1 MKRHHPSFRLKT
13 LATVASLFF
22 AANTAWAVTPFVIKD
37 IKVEGL
43 QRVDASTIF
52 ASIPVKVG
60 DTYDDEHGA
69 ASIRSLFALGL
80 FQDVRIEV
88 RDSEMVVV
96 VQERPSINQ
105 VDISAATFGGMDKN
119 AILKGLGTLGIVA
132 GRPYDK
138 GMEDRAIQELLK
150 QYQSMGYY
158 AAEIVPTVTPID
170 RNRVNLSFAI
180 KEGKIAQIKQIRFV
194 GNSAFS
200 ASTLQDEMQMDTGGW
215 MSWYTKSNR
224 YADNKLN
231 ADLEALRN
239 FYRNRG
245 YLEFQINSTQ
255 VGISPDKRDIEITIN
270 LSEGEKYVVSAVSLA
285 GDYLEK
291 EDAFKSLISIKP
303 GEAYKQADVATT
315 LAAMKK
321 HFGNYGYAFAKI
333 EARPKI
339 NREKQQVEL
348 VLAAEPGQ
356 RAYVRRINIAG
367 NAKTRDEVIRREL
380 RQYEASW
387 YNSDKIALSK
397 DRLERLGYFTDISIE
412 PQQVSAEA
420 TDQADLDITV
430 KERPTGAIQIGAGYS
445 TSDKIEAR
453 PKINREKQQVELVL
467 AAEPGQRAYVRRINI
482 AGNAKTRD
490 EVIRRELRQYE
501 ASWYNSD
508 KIALSKDRLERLG
521 YFTDISIE
529 PQQVSA
535 EATDQADLD
544 ITVKERPTGA
554 IQIGAGYS
562 TSDKI
567 SLSFNLNQD
576 NVFGSGQSLALGV
589 NTGSYNRTYSISST
603 DPYFTN
609 YGISRTFYFS
619 HAINKPRKG
628 QGGDYSIRQDN
639 AGISFGV
646 PFSETDQVYFGLG
659 LERYGIRSG
668 TTDMPPVYRDYI
680 NYYGKSAY
688 GVPLSIGW
696 GRDSRDSALAPTSG
710 TMQRVSAVLSPAGGL
725 KYFNATYKF
734 QQYFPLSKNTTIM
747 FNTDLGYGK
756 GLSCKKG
763 TSNCYPFYKNFFM
776 GGIGSV
782 RGFDQGAIGP
792 SQIDPVTNSS
802 YSVGGNKMFNAN
814 IEFIAPFPGA
824 NNDKTLRLFAF
835 LDAGNVYAD
844 SFSNYKPTSEDRM
857 IRASAGV
864 GLRWISPM
872 GPLSLSFAHP
882 FRKQKTDKLQKFQF
896 QIGASF

>member
-1 MKRHHPSFRLKT
+1 MKSLHPSFRLKS
-13 LATVASLFF
+13 LAVVAGLFF
-22 AANTAWAVTPFVIKD
+22 TANTAWAVAPFVIKD

-43 QRVDASTIF
+43 QRVDASTVF

-88 RDSEMVVV
+88 RETDMVVV
-96 VQERPSINQ
+96 VQERPTINQ
-105 VDISAATFGGMDKN
+105 IDVSAVTFGGMDKA
-119 AILKGLGTLGIVA
+119 AILKGLGTLGVA
-132 GRPYDK
+132 TGKPYDK
-138 GMEDRAIQELLK
+138 SMEDRAIQELLK

-158 AAEIVPTVTPID
+158 AAEIIPTVTPLD
-170 RNRVNLSFAI
+170 RNRVNLSFVI
-180 KEGKIAQIKQIRFV
+180 REGKIAKIKAIRFV
-194 GNSAFS
+194 GNTAFS
-200 ASTLQDEMQMDTGGW
+200 SSALQDEMQMDTGGW

-231 ADLEALRN
+231 ADIETLRS

-270 LSEGEKYVVSAVSLA
+270 ISEGEKYVVSAISLA

-291 EDAFKSLISIKP
+291 EDAFKSLVTIKP
-303 GEAYKQADVATT
+303 GEAYKQEDVAAT

-321 HFGNYGYAFAKI
+321 HFGSYGYAFAKI

-348 VLAAEPGQ
+348 VLAADPGQ

-387 YNSDKIALSK
+387 YNSDKITLSK

-412 PQQVSAEA
+412 PQQVSAD
-420 TDQADLDITV
+420 TPDQADLDITV

-445 TSDKIEAR
+445 S
-453 PKINREKQQVELVL
+453 
-467 AAEPGQRAYVRRINI
+467 
-482 AGNAKTRD
+482 
-490 EVIRRELRQYE
+490 
-501 ASWYNSD
+501 
-508 KIALSKDRLERLG
+508 
-521 YFTDISIE
+521 
-529 PQQVSA
+529 
-535 EATDQADLD
+535 
-544 ITVKERPTGA
+544 
-554 IQIGAGYS
+554 
-562 TSDKI
+562 SDKI

-589 NTGSYNRTYSISST
+589 NTGSYNKTYSLSST

-609 YGISRTFYFS
+609 YGISRTFYIS
-619 HAINKPRKG
+619 HSVHEPYKG
-628 QGGDYSIRQDN
+628 QGGDYSIKQDN

-646 PFSETDQVYFGLG
+646 PVSEIDRIYFGIG
-659 LERYGIRSG
+659 FERYGIKKGS
-668 TTDMPPVYRDYI
+668 TDMPPIYKDYI
-680 NYYGKSAY
+680 NYYGKSAN
-688 GVPLSIGW
+688 GVPLSISW
-696 GRDSRDSALAPTSG
+696 GRDSRDSALAPTAGS
-710 TMQRVSAVLSPAGGL
+710 MQRATAVLSPLGGM
-725 KYFNATYKF
+725 KYFTATYKF
-734 QQYFPLSKNTTIM
+734 QQYFPISKNTTVM

-763 TSNCYPFYKNFFM
+763 ADNCYPFYKNFFM

-792 SQIDPVTNSS
+792 SQIDPVSGSS
-802 YSVGGNKMFNAN
+802 YSVGGNKMFNTN
-814 IEFIAPFPGA
+814 LEVIAPFPGA

-835 LDAGNVYAD
+835 VDAGNVYAD
-844 SFSNYKPTSEDRM
+844 SFSDYKPTSDDRK

-864 GLRWISPM
+864 GLRWVSPM
-872 GPLSLSFAHP
+872 GPLSVSFANP
-882 FRKQKTDKLQKFQF
+882 FRKQKGDRLQKFQF
-896 QIGASF
+896 QIGTSF

>member
-1 MKRHHPSFRLKT
+1 MKSLHPSFRLKS
-13 LATVASLFF
+13 LAVVAGLFF
-22 AANTAWAVTPFVIKD
+22 TANTAWAVAPFVIKD

-43 QRVDASTIF
+43 QRVDASTVF

-88 RDSEMVVV
+88 RETDMVVV
-96 VQERPSINQ
+96 VQERPTINQ
-105 VDISAATFGGMDKN
+105 IDVSAVTFGGMDKA
-119 AILKGLGTLGIVA
+119 AILKGLGTLGVA
-132 GRPYDK
+132 TGKPYDK
-138 GMEDRAIQELLK
+138 SMEDRAIQELLK

-158 AAEIVPTVTPID
+158 AAEIIPTVTPLD
-170 RNRVNLSFAI
+170 RNRVNLSFVI
-180 KEGKIAQIKQIRFV
+180 REGKIAKIKAIRFV
-194 GNSAFS
+194 GNTAFS
-200 ASTLQDEMQMDTGGW
+200 SSALQDEMQMDTGGW

-231 ADLEALRN
+231 ADIETLRS

-270 LSEGEKYVVSAVSLA
+270 ISEGEKYVVSAISLA

-291 EDAFKSLISIKP
+291 EDAFKSLVTIKP
-303 GEAYKQADVATT
+303 GEAYKQEDVAAT

-321 HFGNYGYAFAKI
+321 HFGSYGYAFAKI

-348 VLAAEPGQ
+348 VLAADPGQ

-387 YNSDKIALSK
+387 YNSDKITLSK

-412 PQQVSAEA
+412 PQQVSAD
-420 TDQADLDITV
+420 TPDQADLDITV

-445 TSDKIEAR
+445 S
-453 PKINREKQQVELVL
+453 
-467 AAEPGQRAYVRRINI
+467 
-482 AGNAKTRD
+482 
-490 EVIRRELRQYE
+490 
-501 ASWYNSD
+501 
-508 KIALSKDRLERLG
+508 
-521 YFTDISIE
+521 
-529 PQQVSA
+529 
-535 EATDQADLD
+535 
-544 ITVKERPTGA
+544 
-554 IQIGAGYS
+554 
-562 TSDKI
+562 SDKI

-589 NTGSYNRTYSISST
+589 NTGSYNKTYSLSST

-609 YGISRTFYFS
+609 YGISRTFYIS
-619 HAINKPRKG
+619 HSVHEPYKG
-628 QGGDYSIRQDN
+628 QGGDYSIKQDN

-646 PFSETDQVYFGLG
+646 PVSEIDRIYFGVG
-659 LERYGIRSG
+659 FERYGIKAGS
-668 TTDMPPVYRDYI
+668 TDMPPVYKDYI
-680 NYYGKSAY
+680 NYYGKSAN
-688 GVPLSIGW
+688 GVPLSISW
-696 GRDSRDSALAPTSG
+696 GRDSRDSALAPTAGS
-710 TMQRVSAVLSPAGGL
+710 MQRATAVISPLGGM
-725 KYFNATYKF
+725 KYFTATYKF
-734 QQYFPLSKNTTIM
+734 QQYFPISKNTTVM

-763 TSNCYPFYKNFFM
+763 ADNCYPFYKNFFM

-792 SQIDPVTNSS
+792 SQIDPVSGSS
-802 YSVGGNKMFNAN
+802 YSVGGNKMFNTN
-814 IEFIAPFPGA
+814 LEVIAPFPGA

-835 LDAGNVYAD
+835 VDAGNVYAD
-844 SFSNYKPTSEDRM
+844 SFSDYKPTSDDRK

-864 GLRWISPM
+864 GLRWVSPM
-872 GPLSLSFAHP
+872 GPLSVSFANP
-882 FRKQKTDKLQKFQF
+882 FRKQKGDRLQKFQF
-896 QIGASF
+896 QIGTSF

>member
-1 MKRHHPSFRLKT
+1 MKRHHPFFRLKT

-180 KEGKIAQIKQIRFV
+180 KEGKIAQLKQIRFV

-321 HFGNYGYAFAKI
+321 HFGNYGYAFA
-333 EARPKI
+333 
-339 NREKQQVEL
+339 
-348 VLAAEPGQ
+348 
-356 RAYVRRINIAG
+356 
-367 NAKTRDEVIRREL
+367 
-380 RQYEASW
+380 
-387 YNSDKIALSK
+387 
-397 DRLERLGYFTDISIE
+397 
-412 PQQVSAEA
+412 
-420 TDQADLDITV
+420 
-430 KERPTGAIQIGAGYS
+430 
-445 TSDKIEAR
+445 KIEAR